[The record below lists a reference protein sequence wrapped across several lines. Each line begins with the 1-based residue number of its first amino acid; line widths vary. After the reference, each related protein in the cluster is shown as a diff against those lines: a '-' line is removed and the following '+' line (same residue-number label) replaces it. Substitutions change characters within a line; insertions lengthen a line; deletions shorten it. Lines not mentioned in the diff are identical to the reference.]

1 MPLRLDGSKRTV
13 RGCEVGRGCNK
24 KKERGAKRENR
35 AFSVFWLER
44 NPRGNENREGVR
56 G

>member
-13 RGCEVGRGCNK
+13 RGCEVGRGCKK